1 MGDPLPDKGTEVPVA
16 TPEPVAS
23 VKTDAEFL
31 TEFDGLAIQEKADR
45 SKLDQTILRMGA
57 LLVQW
62 DPDQE
67 MFDLL
72 SQKYGYTVAT
82 LRTRQNVAR
91 EIPEAHQHPE
101 LSYGAHVEA
110 AKIRNREARWELVK
124 AAGETKMTVDE
135 MRIAVRDRRVDLG
148 EIRPP
153 AKRAVGYV
161 KPDLGK
167 LNWSGGFEIS
177 DGVNVLKGRATLV
190 NGEVQLTLDSTSR
203 AVSEPRIVSISGGT
217 KQIVEY
223 TLESTEDE

>member
-1 MGDPLPDKGTEVPVA
+1 VSLATRTTTGT
-16 TPEPVAS
+16 
-23 VKTDAEFL
+23 VKTDAEYL
-31 TEFDGLAIQEKADR
+31 EEFDHLAVEEKADR
-45 SKLDQTILRMGA
+45 SKLDRTILKMGA
-57 LLVQW
+57 LLVRW

-72 SQKYGYTVAT
+72 AEKYGYTVTT
-82 LRTRQNVAR
+82 LKTRQNVAR

-110 AKIRNREARWELVK
+110 AKIRNRDARWALIRE
-124 AAGETKMTVDE
+124 AGDAKMTVDDV
-135 MRIAVRDRRVDLG
+135 RIAVRDRRVELG

-161 KPDLGK
+161 KPDLSK

-177 DGVNVLKGRATLV
+177 DGINVLKGRATLV
-190 NGEVQLTLDSTSR
+190 NGEVQLTLDSTSP
-203 AVSEPRIVSISGGT
+203 AVTEPRIVTISGGT

-223 TLESTEDE
+223 TLDSTEADE